1 MSFVLRLI
9 PAAAAACMV
18 AACGGG
24 DAGAPPGTS
33 SSAEV
38 PTSGWVVDGYLNGAT
53 VLCDSN
59 GNGRFDDG
67 EVSVFS
73 DAAGL
78 FTFTRGCSAGL
89 VATGGTD
96 IDTNLP
102 FKGVLKAPASAS
114 VVTPLT
120 TLMVAGMSQLEIN
133 TVLGLPAATNLMT
146 TDPAL
151 RANGSLA
158 NPELLRRS
166 VSIQLMLQRATELF
180 AGLSGAAGDA
190 VLQAIYTEV
199 ALSMAGSIKSE
210 SRALGTGTTL
220 DQAVIAS
227 MIKAAALRV
236 GDAAAVSSEV
246 KTALKALDA
255 DALAAVASGAFKAQ
269 AEALLK
275 SADAD
280 IASTAKAQLGDDRIT
295 SFIVANK
302 APLATPPNTATTALG
317 NTLTAQIT
325 SGGGGGGGTI
335 ASTLPVTFQEATP
348 PVLTSFGGVEDA
360 TIVADPVSGTGN
372 VAKVV
377 KAAGSEVWAGTT
389 VSTGAKQ
396 SIATIPFT
404 ATATGM
410 SLRVWSPDAGIP
422 VRLKVEN
429 ADEGS
434 KSAETEALTTV
445 AGGWQTLVFN
455 FAGPVAGTP
464 ALNLATTY
472 NKASVFFDFGRA
484 GSGKTYYFDDL
495 AFVSGAIAPP
505 APTDYLA
512 LDADSISLVNGS
524 TSIPYTMAQ
533 FQSDAGIS
541 VSWPIPAPMLLKVK
555 LAEVGAYSLPAG
567 QQISAAVSIT
577 ETRAGGQGELQ
588 AYIDKV
594 DVKKTAAGLEISVA
608 TAASAIVYG
617 VSGDGKKKAVID
629 FSGSVAGVKNTLA
642 TATATA
648 TASGSSNSI
657 VLGNVIQYA
666 INKVSNDFT
675 GIHALRGKYKVS
687 IVLTD
692 LPLRKADGGQLPG
705 LTITVPTA
713 LDSGGAVSAS
723 KPVSGR
729 GLVGY
734 ITLTD

>member
-1 MSFVLRLI
+1 MSIITRLT
-9 PAAAAACMV
+9 PAAAAVLLLAS
-18 AACGGG
+18 CGGG
-24 DAGAPPGTS
+24 SVSAPPGTA
-33 SSAEV
+33 SATDV
-38 PTSGWVVDGYLNGAT
+38 STSGWVVDGYLNGAT

-59 GNGRFDDG
+59 GNGQADAG
-67 EVSVFS
+67 EVTVFTN
-73 DAAGL
+73 AGGL
-78 FTFTRGCSAGL
+78 FTFPQGCNASLTAK
-89 VATGGTD
+89 GGTD
-96 IDTNLP
+96 TDTNLP
-102 FKGVLKAPASAS
+102 FKGLMKAPAGAT
-114 VVTPLT
+114 VITPLT
-120 TLMVAGMSQLEIN
+120 TLMVAGMSQAEVN
-133 TVLGLPAATNLMT
+133 TVLGLPLTTNLMT

-151 RANGSLA
+151 KSGGSLVNA
-158 NPELLRRS
+158 ELMRRS
-166 VSIQLMLQRATELF
+166 VAIQLVLQRATELF
-180 AGLSGAAGDA
+180 AGLAGAAGDA
-190 VLQAIYTEV
+190 VLQTIYNEV
-199 ALSMAGSIKSE
+199 ALSMAVSMKTE
-210 SRALGTGTTL
+210 TRALGTGTTL

-236 GDAAAVSSEV
+236 ADAAAVSSAV
-246 KTALKALDA
+246 KTALKALNA
-255 DALAAVASGAFKAQ
+255 DALAQVAAGAFKAQ

-275 SADAD
+275 AANAD
-280 IASTAKAQLGDDRIT
+280 IAATAKTQLGDDRIT
-295 SFIVANK
+295 SFVVANK
-302 APLATPPNTATTALG
+302 AQLGSAPDAATAALG

-325 SGGGGGGGTI
+325 GGGGGVVTQ
-335 ASTLPVTFQEATP
+335 SLPVTFEETTP
-348 PVLTSFGGVEDA
+348 PVLTGFGGAEAA
-360 TIVADPVSGTGN
+360 TIVTDPVSGSGK
-372 VAKVV
+372 VAQVV

-429 ADEGS
+429 ADDDK
-434 KSAETEALTTV
+434 KSVETEALTTV

-455 FAGPVAGTP
+455 FASPVAGTA

-495 AFVSGAIAPP
+495 AFVSGAITPP

-512 LDADSISLVNGS
+512 LDGDSISLVNGTSS
-524 TSIPYTMAQ
+524 TSYTMAQ

-555 LAEVGAYSLPAG
+555 LGEVGAYSLPAG

-594 DVKKTAAGLEISVA
+594 DVKKTAAGLEISVPS
-608 TAASAIVYG
+608 TASAIVFG
-617 VSGDGKKKAVID
+617 ISGDGKKKAVID
-629 FSGSVAGVKNTLA
+629 FSASVAGIKNTLA
-642 TATATA
+642 TS
-648 TASGSSNSI
+648 SGSSNSI

-692 LPLRKADGGQLPG
+692 LPLRKADGSQLTG

-713 LDSGGAVSAS
+713 LDSSGAVSAS

-729 GLVGY
+729 GLVGH

>member
-1 MSFVLRLI
+1 MSIINRLT
-9 PAAAAACMV
+9 PAAAAV
-18 AACGGG
+18 LLLVSCGGG
-24 DAGAPPGTS
+24 SVSAPPGTS
-33 SSAEV
+33 SAAEV

-59 GNGRFDDG
+59 GNGQADAG
-67 EVSVFS
+67 EVTVFS
-73 DAAGL
+73 NASGL
-78 FTFTRGCSAGL
+78 FTFTRGCSAGV

-96 IDTNLP
+96 TDTSLP
-102 FKGVLKAPASAS
+102 YKGVMKAPAGAT
-114 VVTPLT
+114 VITPLT

-133 TVLGLPAATNLMT
+133 TVLGLPTATNLMT

-151 RANGSLA
+151 RVNGSMVNA
-158 NPELLRRS
+158 ELMRRS
-166 VSIQLMLQRATELF
+166 LAIQLVLQRATELF
-180 AGLSGAAGDA
+180 AGLAGAAGDG
-190 VLQAIYTEV
+190 VLQAIYNEV
-199 ALSMAGSIKSE
+199 ALSMASSMKTE

-236 GDAAAVSSEV
+236 ADAAAVSGAV
-246 KTALKALDA
+246 KTALKAVNA
-255 DALAAVASGAFKAQ
+255 DALAQVAAGAFKAQ

-280 IASTAKAQLGDDRIT
+280 IAATAKTQLSDDRIT
-295 SFIVANK
+295 TFIVANK
-302 APLATPPNTATTALG
+302 AQLVAPPDTTTANLG
-317 NTLTAQIT
+317 STLTAQIT
-325 SGGGGGGGTI
+325 GSGTGGGGGTVTQ
-335 ASTLPVTFQEATP
+335 SLPVTFEEATP
-348 PVLTSFGGVEDA
+348 PVLTGFGGAEAA
-360 TIVADPVSGTGN
+360 TIVTDPVSGTGK

-422 VRLKVEN
+422 VRLKVES
-429 ADEGS
+429 ADDGT
-434 KSAETEALTTV
+434 KSVETEAVTTV

-455 FAGPVAGTP
+455 FANPAAGTA
-464 ALNLATTY
+464 ALNLTTTY

-495 AFVSGAIAPP
+495 AFVSGAITPQ

-512 LDADSISLVNGS
+512 LEGDSISLVNGTAS
-524 TSIPYTMAQ
+524 TSYTMAQ

-555 LAEVGAYSLPAG
+555 LGEVGAYSLPAG

-577 ETRAGGQGELQ
+577 ETRTGGQGELQ

-594 DVKKTAAGLEISVA
+594 DVKKTAAGLEISVP
-608 TAASAIVYG
+608 TTASAIVFG
-617 VSGDGKKKAVID
+617 ISGDGKKKAVID
-629 FSGSVAGVKNTLA
+629 FSASVAGIKNTL
-642 TATATA
+642 TTT
-648 TASGSSNSI
+648 SGSSNSI

-692 LPLRKADGGQLPG
+692 LPLRKADGSQLPG

>member
-1 MSFVLRLI
+1 MSIITRLT
-9 PAAAAACMV
+9 PAAAAVLLLAS
-18 AACGGG
+18 CGGG
-24 DAGAPPGTS
+24 SVSPPPGTAS
-33 SSAEV
+33 STDVS
-38 PTSGWVVDGYLNGAT
+38 TSGWVVDGYLNGAT

-59 GNGRFDDG
+59 GNGQTDAG
-67 EVSVFS
+67 EVTVFTN
-73 DAAGL
+73 AGGL
-78 FTFTRGCSAGL
+78 FTFPQGCNASLTAK
-89 VATGGTD
+89 GGTD
-96 IDTNLP
+96 TDTNLP
-102 FKGVLKAPASAS
+102 FKGLMKAPAGAT
-114 VVTPLT
+114 VITPLT
-120 TLMVAGMSQLEIN
+120 TLMVAGMSQLEVN

-151 RANGSLA
+151 KSGGSLV
-158 NPELLRRS
+158 NGELMRRS
-166 VSIQLMLQRATELF
+166 VAIQLVLQRATELF
-180 AGLSGAAGDA
+180 AGLAGAAGDA
-190 VLQAIYTEV
+190 VLQAIYNEV
-199 ALSMAGSIKSE
+199 ALSMAASMKSE
-210 SRALGTGTTL
+210 TRALGTGTTL
-220 DQAVIAS
+220 DQAVIAG
-227 MIKAAALRV
+227 MIKSAALRV
-236 GDAAAVSSEV
+236 ADAAAVSNDV
-246 KTALKALDA
+246 KTALKALNA
-255 DALAAVASGAFKAQ
+255 DALAQVAAGAFKAQ

-275 SADAD
+275 AADAD
-280 IASTAKAQLGDDRIT
+280 IAATAKTQLGDDRIT
-295 SFIVANK
+295 SFVVANK
-302 APLATPPNTATTALG
+302 AQLGSAPDAATAALG

-325 SGGGGGGGTI
+325 GGSSGGGGGVVTQ
-335 ASTLPVTFQEATP
+335 SLPVTFEETTP
-348 PVLTSFGGVEDA
+348 PLLTGFGGAEAA
-360 TIVADPVSGTGN
+360 TIVTDPVSGSGK
-372 VAKVV
+372 VAQVV

-389 VSTGAKQ
+389 VSTGVKQ

-404 ATATGM
+404 ATATSM

-429 ADEGS
+429 ADDDK
-434 KSAETEALTTV
+434 KSVETEALTTV

-455 FAGPVAGTP
+455 FASPVAGT
-464 ALNLATTY
+464 AVLNLTTTY

-495 AFVSGAIAPP
+495 AFVSGAITPP

-512 LDADSISLVNGS
+512 LEGDSISLVNG
-524 TSIPYTMAQ
+524 TSIASYTMAQ

-555 LAEVGAYSLPAG
+555 LGEVGAYSLPAG

-594 DVKKTAAGLEISVA
+594 DIKKTAAGLEISVPS
-608 TAASAIVYG
+608 TASAIVYG
-617 VSGDGKKKAVID
+617 VSGDGKKNAVID
-629 FSGSVAGVKNTLA
+629 FSASVAGIKNTLA
-642 TATATA
+642 TS
-648 TASGSSNSI
+648 SGGSNSI

-692 LPLRKADGGQLPG
+692 LPLRKADGSQLTG

-713 LDSGGAVSAS
+713 LDSSGAVSAS

-729 GLVGY
+729 GLVGH

>member
-33 SSAEV
+33 SAAEV
-38 PTSGWVVDGYLNGAT
+38 PTSGWVVDGYLNGAS

-59 GNGRFDDG
+59 GNGQADAA
-67 EVSVFS
+67 EVTVFS
-73 DAAGL
+73 NASGL
-78 FTFTRGCSAGL
+78 FTFARGCSAAL

-96 IDTNLP
+96 VDTQLP
-102 FKGVLKAPASAS
+102 FKGVLKAPAGAS

-120 TLMVAGMSQLEIN
+120 TLMAAGMSQLEVN
-133 TVLGLPAATNLMT
+133 TMLGLPSATNLMS

-166 VSIQLMLQRATELF
+166 VSIQLVLQRATELF

-199 ALSMAGSIKSE
+199 ALSMAGSMKSE
-210 SRALGTGTTL
+210 ARALGTGTTL

-227 MIKAAALRV
+227 LIKAAALRV
-236 GDAAAVSSEV
+236 GDAAAVSSAV

-255 DALAAVASGAFKAQ
+255 DAVAAVASGAFKAQ

-302 APLATPPNTATTALG
+302 AQLAAPPTTATAALG
-317 NTLTAQIT
+317 STLTAQIT
-325 SGGGGGGGTI
+325 GSGGNGGGGTV
-335 ASTLPVTFQEATP
+335 ASTLPVTFEEATP
-348 PVLTSFGGVEDA
+348 PVLTGFGGAEDA
-360 TIVADPVSGTGN
+360 TIVTDPVSGTGK

-429 ADEGS
+429 ADAGS
-434 KSAETEALTTV
+434 KSVETDALTTV

-455 FAGPVAGTP
+455 FASPAAGTI

-472 NKASVFFDFGRA
+472 NKASVFFDIGRA

-495 AFVSGAIAPP
+495 AFVSGTVAPP

-524 TSIPYTMAQ
+524 TSTSYTLAQ

-541 VSWPIPAPMLLKVK
+541 VSWPIPAPMMLKVK

-594 DVKKTAAGLEISVA
+594 DVKKTAAGLEISVP

-629 FSGSVAGVKNTLA
+629 FSASVAGIKNTL
-642 TATATA
+642 A
-648 TASGSSNSI
+648 TASGSSNNI

-692 LPLRKADGGQLPG
+692 LPLRKADGSQLPG

-729 GLVGY
+729 GVVGY